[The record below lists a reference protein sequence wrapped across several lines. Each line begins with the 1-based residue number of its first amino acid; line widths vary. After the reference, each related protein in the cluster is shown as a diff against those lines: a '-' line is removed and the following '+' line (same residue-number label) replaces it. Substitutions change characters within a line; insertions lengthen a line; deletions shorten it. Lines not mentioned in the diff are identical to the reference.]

1 MADVELTQLGRYRII
16 AELGRGAMG
25 VVYRA
30 EDPMLD
36 RTVAIKTI
44 LLAADSTDRAEYEA
58 RFYQEAKAAGR
69 LSHPG
74 IITIHDIGREGDM
87 AYMAM
92 EMLEGTD
99 LRTRMSQ
106 GRIPV
111 PHAIDI
117 AEQVAEGLA
126 FAHERG
132 VIHRDV
138 KPGNIMI
145 LGGDRVKILDFGIA
159 RMRVSDL
166 KTQTGVLLGT
176 PKYMSPEQVAGHPVD
191 QRSDI
196 FSLGIVLYE
205 MLTGTTPF
213 SGSDTT
219 QLMYNVASSSHVPPS
234 RINSKVPAILDLIV
248 AKALEKDADA
258 RYQDADELARDLR
271 GSLAELDEHPVHPG
285 DNANK
290 TIRLDTSPSS
300 ASPPEK
306 DAAKTISLDTEN
318 TKTGRIAA
326 TPNTVDSSTRL
337 PLSRRFDSSKALQR
351 VAAPT
356 APDRALLSRSPQP
369 LSALSRLWR
378 DPGQRLLF
386 CAVAAAALVGIV
398 IAFA

>member
-16 AELGRGAMG
+16 GELGRGAMG

-30 EDPMLD
+30 EDPLLD

-44 LLAADSTDRAEYEA
+44 ILAADATDRAEYEA

-99 LRTRMSQ
+99 LRSRMSE

-132 VIHRDV
+132 VVHRDV

-166 KTQTGVLLGT
+166 KTQTGMLLGT

-196 FSLGIVLYE
+196 FSLGVVLYE
-205 MLTGTTPF
+205 MLTGATPF

-219 QLMYNVASSSHVPPS
+219 QLMYNVAKTTHVPPS
-234 RINSKVPAILDLIV
+234 RINSKVPAIIDLIV

-258 RYQDADELARDLR
+258 RYQDAGELARDLH
-271 GSLAELDEHPVHPG
+271 GSLSELDEQPHPAE
-285 DNANK
+285 DK
-290 TIRLDTSPSS
+290 TVRVGTPRSTTPSEKDATKTLRLDT
-300 ASPPEK
+300 A
-306 DAAKTISLDTEN
+306 T
-318 TKTGRIAA
+318 TKTERIA
-326 TPNTVDSSTRL
+326 TTRNTVDSNTRL

-351 VAAPT
+351 ILAQSAH
-356 APDRALLSRSPQP
+356 DRALFSRSPQP
-369 LSALSRLWR
+369 LSTMNRLWR

-386 CAVAAAALVGIV
+386 GAVAAAALIGVV

>member
-1 MADVELTQLGRYRII
+1 MADVELTQVGRYRII

-25 VVYRA
+25 VVYKA

-44 LLAADSTDRAEYEA
+44 ILAADATDRAEYEA

-69 LSHPG
+69 LSHPC

-132 VIHRDV
+132 VVHRDV

-176 PKYMSPEQVAGHPVD
+176 PKYMSPEQVGGHPVD

-205 MLTGTTPF
+205 MLTGATPF

-219 QLMYNVASSSHVPPS
+219 QLMYNVAKSSHVPPS
-234 RINSKVPAILDLIV
+234 RINSKVPAIIDLIV

-258 RYQDADELARDLR
+258 RYQDAGELARDLR
-271 GSLAELDEHPVHPG
+271 GSLSELDEQPDHTE
-285 DNANK
+285 DK
-290 TIRLDTSPSS
+290 TVQLDTKPRSTIP
-300 ASPPEK
+300 AEK
-306 DAAKTISLDTEN
+306 DAAKTLRLDTEH
-318 TKTGRIAA
+318 TKTVRTAA
-326 TPNTVDSSTRL
+326 FPTTIDSNTRL

-351 VAAPT
+351 IAAP
-356 APDRALLSRSPQP
+356 AALDRALLSRSPQP
-369 LSALSRLWR
+369 LGALSRLWR

-386 CAVAAAALVGIV
+386 CGVAAAALVGIV

>member
-1 MADVELTQLGRYRII
+1 MADAELTQLGRYRILG
-16 AELGRGAMG
+16 ELGRGAMG
-25 VVYRA
+25 VVYKA

-44 LLAADSTDRAEYEA
+44 ILAADATDRAEYEA

-69 LSHPG
+69 LSHPC
-74 IITIHDIGREGDM
+74 IITIYDIGREGDM

-92 EMLEGTD
+92 EMLEGID
-99 LRTRMSQ
+99 LRSRMSQ

-117 AEQVAEGLA
+117 AEQVADGLA
-126 FAHERG
+126 FAHEHG
-132 VIHRDV
+132 VVHRDV

-205 MLTGTTPF
+205 MLTGATPF

-219 QLMYNVASSSHVPPS
+219 QLMFNVATSTFVPPS

-248 AKALEKDADA
+248 AKALEKDAEA
-258 RYQDADELARDLR
+258 RYQDAGELARDLH
-271 GSLAELDEHPVHPG
+271 GSLSELDEQPG
-285 DNANK
+285 HTEEK
-290 TIRLDTSPSS
+290 TVR
-300 ASPPEK
+300 
-306 DAAKTISLDTEN
+306 LDTEN
-318 TKTGRIAA
+318 TKTGAVGA
-326 TPNTVDSSTRL
+326 TPSAIDSSTPL
-337 PLSRRFDSSKALQR
+337 PLSRRFDSSSALQR
-351 VAAPT
+351 IAAPS
-356 APDRALLSRSPQP
+356 AQDRALLSRSPQP
-369 LSALSRLWR
+369 LGALVRVWR

-398 IAFA
+398 IAFG